1 MTQQFTVRKCLLKT
15 IIKDTEDDIL
25 TKIKQ
30 TVINYNQTTTLVYQF
45 VKAYWLHQYSLN
57 NSVNIVIDTKFLTMC
72 FKLLSIDDNRGKKIK
87 NPLYQSIED
96 YYDTYFKDTIQGIQL
111 KTLTKTSFIKQYQ
124 ITSMLTAYENN
135 IKCHFERRLFKYL
148 KSVFINSEMD
158 TKEEKK
164 TLSELKI
171 LKRDLIFKTITND
184 KYKKWIKSNR
194 KKILPDTDYYET
206 LNKHPLKLLNYMF
219 YMNLELEKNN
229 NKTYNCLPLRNDY
242 VPKYITID
250 TSSLINLTKTKGVG
264 KLIQELDKSI
274 WNEYFK
280 TNKKIFRSNKVIKI
294 NGIKY
299 KHKFNGMISTDGIGV
314 SIFLELM
321 DSHGNRIKSSD
332 VKKNKKNKSNEFKSF
347 SELKES
353 ELEYVKKSKR
363 IYIDPGKSNLICC
376 IDDNDNTY
384 IHRMRKRMYETKRIN
399 KMNITNKEKNIS
411 GIDKLE
417 TDLSKFNGKTSD
429 HNNFLNFIRNKNKIN
444 DQIMKFYEME
454 LFRKM
459 KFRSFNLT
467 QKSESNVVKELKEKY
482 GSDTVLMY
490 GDKNVGKQIKNF
502 ISTPMIGFKRML
514 KKHFKIYDVDEF
526 RSSMLDNKTTDEKV
540 ITCKNLINKVGKEI
554 IRVSV
559 SKILIEGSNCKY
571 IKSYINRDINACK
584 NIRKIV
590 NYGLENNLERP
601 KWYNRNEKLPVSKNT
616 SKKVVLKM
624 LTKKNT

>member
-1 MTQQFTVRKCLLKT
+1 MTEQFTVRKCLLKT
-15 IIKDTEDDIL
+15 IIKDTGDDLL

-72 FKLLSIDDNRGKKIK
+72 FKLLSIDDNRGNKIK
-87 NPLYQSIED
+87 NPLYKSLKD
-96 YYDTYFKDTIQGIQL
+96 YYDTYFKDTIQDIQF

-124 ITSMLTAYENN
+124 IISMLTAYENN
-135 IKCHFERRLFKYL
+135 IKCHFESRLFKYL
-148 KSVFINSEMD
+148 QSVFINSEMD
-158 TKEEKK
+158 TKEQDIIKA
-164 TLSELKI
+164 ELRI
-171 LKRDLIFKTITND
+171 LKRDLIFKRITND
-184 KYKKWIKSNR
+184 KYKKWILSNK
-194 KKILPDTDYYET
+194 KKILPETDYYET

-229 NKTYNCLPLRNDY
+229 NKTYNCVPLRNDY

-250 TSSLINLTKTKGVG
+250 TASLINLTKTKGVG

-314 SIFLELM
+314 SIYLELM
-321 DSHGNRIKSSD
+321 DSHGNSIKSNK
-332 VKKNKKNKSNEFKSF
+332 VKKNKSNEFKNF

-353 ELEYVKKSKR
+353 ELEYVKNSKR

-384 IHRMRKRMYETKRIN
+384 IHRMGKRMYETKRIK
-399 KMNITNKEKNIS
+399 KMNIINKEKNMS
-411 GIDKLE
+411 GINELE
-417 TDLSKFNGKTSD
+417 TELSKFNGKTSD
-429 HNNFLNFIRNKNKIN
+429 HNNFLNFITNKNKVN

-526 RSSMLDNKTTDEKV
+526 RTSKLDNKTTDEKV
-540 ITCKNLINKVGKEI
+540 LICKNLINKVGKEI

-559 SKILIEGSNCKY
+559 SKILIEGSNGKY

-590 NYGLENNLERP
+590 NYGLENNLKRP

-624 LTKKNT
+624 LTKKKHIK